1 MAGSEKWVVRWLET
15 LHFTGSRIN
24 VNKYILARK
33 NRLERG
39 QKSFFVFLICMISPG
54 GRPHEIVGNALP
66 KDFKI
71 PWKRPMWSWLERFFW
86 ALIYHIKQIASITSQ
101 CPGKGI
107 SAQKKDS
114 RKRRNSSLSVFYYNY
129 SFKYTLRVHWQLKIV
144 AFGPEQIMWE
154 QIRDFSPLSEKT
166 SISNFFI
173 SKYSTPTL
181 PPWGR
186 LFPAKLAFTWPY
198 IQITGKTKTAHSV
211 KQISDM
217 YR

>member
-33 NRLERG
+33 NHLERG

-66 KDFKI
+66 KVFKI
-71 PWKRPMWSWLERFFW
+71 PWKRPIWSWLERFFW
-86 ALIYHIKQIASITSQ
+86 ALRYHIKQIASITSQ

-129 SFKYTLRVHWQLKIV
+129 SFKYTLRIHWQLINSGVWSWTNYVRTNPWFFTTKREDEYFQLFHIKILY
-144 AFGPEQIMWE
+144 PH
-154 QIRDFSPLSEKT
+154 P
-166 SISNFFI
+166 
-173 SKYSTPTL
+173 PTL
-181 PPWGR
+181 R
-186 LFPAKLAFTWPY
+186 SSF
-198 IQITGKTKTAHSV
+198 S
-211 KQISDM
+211 
-217 YR
+217 R